1 MAIFNTVSSALQS
14 GASKAGIDLK
24 SIASG
29 FGLVNNTQNASN
41 YDEPSRSTNMTF
53 ENIQD
58 LMNVRRSIV
67 TNQDEIRYPPDI
79 NSRYMTF
86 SFYEYKRPNPLKQ
99 GERIFR
105 NKITLPLPAHQLAEN
120 HDPVI
125 EQQSLGVFGSYMNAL
140 EAGGEGL
147 LGAVGTSALNV
158 INNIDPQRKSL
169 IGQLTGA
176 SGPNVT
182 GYLQQKLGAAPN
194 PHPTFF
200 FKGVTPRF
208 HTFTWALA
216 PRNAEESDLIRR
228 VVTTFRNNMLPAKLY
243 SGNFL
248 TYPYICDIAIV
259 PDDYYYK
266 FKTCFVDFFRA
277 SYSPHVFAKTKA
289 PTGVNITITFQEIE
303 IMLSDREASDTEKKL
318 ENNKYLNKAIGAY
331 QKQLEQVTDSYN
343 FVRNEGVAE
352 LLPEINNL
360 PRIGPAR

>member
-14 GASKAGIDLK
+14 GASRAGIDLK

-41 YDEPSRSTNMTF
+41 YDEPARSTNMTF

-58 LMNVRRSIV
+58 LMNVRKSVV
-67 TNQDEIRYPPDI
+67 TKQDELRYPPDI
-79 NSRYMTF
+79 DSRYMTF
-86 SFYEYKRPNPLKQ
+86 SFFEYKRPNPLKQ
-99 GERIFR
+99 GERVFR

-125 EQQSLGVFGSYMNAL
+125 EGQSLGVFGSYMNAL

-147 LGAVGTSALNV
+147 AGAIGATALNG
-158 INNIDPQRKSL
+158 INNIDPDRKSL

-176 SGPNVT
+176 TGPNIS
-182 GYLQQKLGAAPN
+182 GYVQQKLGAAPN

-216 PRNAEESDLIRR
+216 PRNAEESNLIRK

-289 PTGVNITITFQEIE
+289 PTGINITVTFQEIE
-303 IMLSDREASDTEKKL
+303 IVLSDREASSTEKKL
-318 ENNKYLNKAIGAY
+318 ENIEVIKDTINAVKRNIDETASNVQFLMDDTSGD
-331 QKQLEQVTDSYN
+331 VT
-343 FVRNEGVAE
+343 R
-352 LLPEINNL
+352 LPT
-360 PRIGPAR
+360 IGPAR